1 MGYSF
6 LHRKERI
13 ILTTIDVINEYG
25 IQGISTRE
33 VAKRQGITEAAVFK
47 HFPRKVDLLNA
58 VLDFYAQYDKDIS
71 MSSLQQKDYLQAIF
85 YFVTRY
91 AEYYEN
97 YPQITAVTQSYDVLA
112 CEADFREKIKKI
124 YFGRLTT
131 LQILAAKAREAWLL
145 SCELSAAQLAEII
158 LGFFHAACL
167 TWRFQKYAFSL
178 KKYVAS
184 TLQVLL
190 NSLIT
195 DRKKEGVRKWQ
206 EF

>member
-91 AEYYEN
+91 AEYYE
-97 YPQITAVTQSYDVLA
+97 
-112 CEADFREKIKKI
+112 
-124 YFGRLTT
+124 TT
-131 LQILAAKAREAWLL
+131 RKLRQLPNRMTCWPV
-145 SCELSAAQLAEII
+145 ELIS
-158 LGFFHAACL
+158 
-167 TWRFQKYAFSL
+167 
-178 KKYVAS
+178 
-184 TLQVLL
+184 
-190 NSLIT
+190 
-195 DRKKEGVRKWQ
+195 VRKLKRSISGA
-206 EF
+206 